1 MDRVRIR
8 VLGCGDAFAS
18 GGRFQSCFLVTS
30 KAGACLLDCGAT
42 ALVAMRRFAIDPGR
56 IDTIFLSHLHG
67 DHFAGVL
74 FLLLEQHFI
83 EQRDRPLLI
92 AGPVGT
98 QGRVMAALDV
108 LFPGAAQ
115 LAWRF
120 PLRFAELT
128 PLRTAHFGDF
138 AITPHVVT
146 HPSGSP
152 ALAFRLET
160 EERLIAYSGDTGWTD
175 TLVEVACDA
184 DVFIVECYA
193 YDGSAQHHMNYTTL
207 RGNLSKLRPKRL
219 LLTHLGREMLERLS
233 EVDLEVAQ
241 DGQVLEL

>member
-1 MDRVRIR
+1 MDRVTIR
-8 VLGCGDAFAS
+8 VLGCGDAFGS
-18 GGRFQSCFLVTS
+18 GGRLQSCFLVTS
-30 KAGACLLDCGAT
+30 KASACLLDCGAT

-56 IDTIFLSHLHG
+56 IDAIFLSHLHG

-83 EQRDRPLLI
+83 AKRDQPLLI

-98 QGRVMAALDV
+98 EERVQAALDV
-108 LFPGAAQ
+108 FFPGAAE

-120 PLRFAELT
+120 QLRFAELS
-128 PLRTAHFGDF
+128 PGRTALFGDF
-138 AITPHVVT
+138 AITPHVVA

-160 EERLIAYSGDTGWTD
+160 GKRLIAYSGDTAWTD
-175 TLVEVACDA
+175 SLLEVACDA
-184 DVFIVECYA
+184 DLFIVECYS
-193 YDGSAQHHMNYTTL
+193 YDGAAKHHMNYKTL
-207 RGNLSKLRPKRL
+207 RANLAKLRSKRL

-233 EVDLEVAQ
+233 EVDLEIAE

>member
-8 VLGCGDAFAS
+8 VLGCGDAFGS
-18 GGRFQSCFLVTS
+18 GGRLQSCYLVTS
-30 KAGACLLDCGAT
+30 EAGACLLDCGAT
-42 ALVAMRRFAIDPGR
+42 ALVAMRRFAIDPER

-83 EQRDRPLLI
+83 ARREQPLLI

-98 QGRVMAALDV
+98 EGRVMAALD
-108 LFPGAAQ
+108 LFFPGAAQ

-120 PLRFAELT
+120 PLRFAELS
-128 PLRTAHFGDF
+128 PRRTAHFGDF
-138 AITPHVVT
+138 AITPHVVA

-152 ALAFRLET
+152 AFAFRLET
-160 EERLIAYSGDTGWTD
+160 RDRMIAYSGDTAWTD
-175 TLVEVACDA
+175 TLVEVACGA

-193 YDGSAQHHMNYTTL
+193 YDGSAKHHMDYLTL
-207 RGNLSKLRPKRL
+207 RRNLAKLHSKRL
-219 LLTHLGREMLERLS
+219 LLTHLGREMLERLP
-233 EVDLEVAQ
+233 EVDLEVAV